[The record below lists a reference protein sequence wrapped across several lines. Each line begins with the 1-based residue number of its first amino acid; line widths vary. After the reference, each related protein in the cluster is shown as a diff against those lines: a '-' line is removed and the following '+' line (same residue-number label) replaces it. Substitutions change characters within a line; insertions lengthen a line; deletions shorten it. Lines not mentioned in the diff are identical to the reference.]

1 MFQTI
6 QFSQPICR
14 MPQQPRPR
22 PEHYANVPV
31 SNNRPCIIQP
41 KNDDDEGDGTYEAG
55 SRAVYSCNE
64 EETEPTLFIEWDN
77 TGRIVS
83 SGNQSTR
90 AGCGSSGGSS

>member
-31 SNNRPCIIQP
+31 SNNRPCIINP
-41 KNDDDEGDGTYEAG
+41 KKDDDEDDGNYQAG
-55 SRAVYSCNE
+55 SIEIKPCEGDTPSIR
-64 EETEPTLFIEWDN
+64 LEWDN
-77 TGRIVS
+77 SGRVTVS
-83 SGNQSTR
+83 GAQSTR
-90 AGCGSSGGSS
+90 AGCGSGGSSS